1 MSQHTFVLSS
11 GIVTCHCYAEHNL
24 KGDEDHSLPWNLHM
38 PIRNNVIYILKYSL
52 KHYVL
57 LYKDTLE
64 KTSGAQ
70 SSSGTNIKISLIF

>member
-1 MSQHTFVLSS
+1 
-11 GIVTCHCYAEHNL
+11 
-24 KGDEDHSLPWNLHM
+24 M

-57 LYKDTLE
+57 LCKDILE

-70 SSSGTNIKISLIF
+70 SSSGTNINKDQLDILVQDL